1 MSLYPQILVRNGSS
15 TPILSL
21 LRSRSEAVH
30 RLCRSGT
37 AAATGR
43 YRSEIGVLL
52 LLRRKQDYR
61 FGEGRGIWA
70 GDGNG

>member
-1 MSLYPQILVRNGSS
+1 MLLYPRVMEGNGSS

-30 RLCRSGT
+30 RLGRSGT

-43 YRSEIGVLL
+43 YRSEIGGAAAPQEKTRLQVW
-52 LLRRKQDYR
+52 
-61 FGEGRGIWA
+61 GRSRDLGR
-70 GDGNG
+70 